1 MTMSNMLN
9 VVDTTNEVCEKNI
22 IHAEPRRNGCG
33 GPREPVEPPF
43 QSKYWARSFEEIAGE
58 LRFGSAPLDTS
69 SENSLSP
76 VRNMDWGERG
86 QRNTLRPIESE
97 AGYGRQWADVERDE
111 GSPIM
116 WPIYRISQ
124 TETIYYATD
133 GDNDFITFE
142 SRDESGSTPSLTSQ
156 TSEEEIE
163 EAIAPEESES
173 LFWTIRESETEEE
186 EMEMTITPEE
196 AEALYLWTMREYQT
210 GRG

>member
-1 MTMSNMLN
+1 
-9 VVDTTNEVCEKNI
+9 
-22 IHAEPRRNGCG
+22 
-33 GPREPVEPPF
+33 
-43 QSKYWARSFEEIAGE
+43 
-58 LRFGSAPLDTS
+58 
-69 SENSLSP
+69 
-76 VRNMDWGERG
+76 
-86 QRNTLRPIESE
+86 
-97 AGYGRQWADVERDE
+97 
-111 GSPIM
+111 M